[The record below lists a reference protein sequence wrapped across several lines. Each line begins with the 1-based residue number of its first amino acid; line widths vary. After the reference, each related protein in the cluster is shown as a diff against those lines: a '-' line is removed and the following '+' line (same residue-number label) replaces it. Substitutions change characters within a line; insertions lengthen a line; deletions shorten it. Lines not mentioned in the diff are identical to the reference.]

1 MGFGWGKQR
10 NNVTSRSEIGI
21 IHERKIANG
30 ATKCPSTVDG
40 KYHSRSVL
48 ECIGRC
54 KLWSMALR
62 VGLWALA
69 EKFTTQL
76 FYAQSISVNL
86 LVNFTSAGV
95 GDRVRVRNRA
105 GIGIG

>member
-1 MGFGWGKQR
+1 
-10 NNVTSRSEIGI
+10 
-21 IHERKIANG
+21 
-30 ATKCPSTVDG
+30 
-40 KYHSRSVL
+40 
-48 ECIGRC
+48 
-54 KLWSMALR
+54 MALR

-95 GDRVRVRNRA
+95 GDGDRVRVRNRA
-105 GIGIG
+105 GIG